1 MKRIK
6 NLDVRGVRTQG
17 IVPDG
22 GNIHMFITS
31 FRPVAFRRM
40 ARAGL
45 LLNATGSFS
54 RFGF

>member
-17 IVPDG
+17 IVPDDG
-22 GNIHMFITS
+22 TIHMSITS
-31 FRPVAFRRM
+31 FRPVASRRM
-40 ARAGL
+40 TRAGL
-45 LLNATGSFS
+45 LLNATGFSS